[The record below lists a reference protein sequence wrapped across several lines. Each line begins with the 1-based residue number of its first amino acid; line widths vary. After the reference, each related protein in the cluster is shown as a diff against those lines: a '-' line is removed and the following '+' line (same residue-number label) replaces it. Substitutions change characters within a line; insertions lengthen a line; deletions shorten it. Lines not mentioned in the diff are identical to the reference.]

1 MLYGPIVRYVS
12 LIPDRL
18 KPRCAVAGLIV
29 NTLSK
34 SGNKLTMFGAHC
46 ESRQNPGI
54 TEEIATLPEWRV
66 SHPAMPDIVMKYW
79 SPGQVKVTTAEL
91 TKIKQLRVQYRRIMP
106 FWDLRC
112 VGLLIQHTDESI
124 ETVGCWDG
132 SMTTPSEVI
141 YDFETD
147 GELYRLAFHLEF
159 RPYLLKVDKTSYY
172 VSKIVAH
179 TSRPREQRVV
189 ENPNYTVDDEEFEAE
204 ESDFQDMEDE
214 EMEDEGENEDENED
228 EEEEE
233 IVCPA
238 EKIFDWDIHSQKLV
252 STSFKESE
260 LWRFILKHVQFITWS
275 FTRKLDYLVARNVD
289 MRYIVGLDKDN
300 RKLCRVG

>member
-54 TEEIATLPEWRV
+54 TEEIAPLPEWRV

-79 SPGQVKVTTAEL
+79 LPSQVKVTTAEL

-112 VGLLIQHTDESI
+112 AGLLIQHADESI

-132 SMTTPSEVI
+132 SLTTPSEVI

-147 GELYRLAFHLEF
+147 GELYRLAFHLAF
-159 RPYLLKVDKTSYY
+159 RPYLPKVDETSYY

-189 ENPNYTVDDEEFEAE
+189 ENPNYTVDDEEFEPE

-214 EMEDEGENEDENED
+214 EMEDEDENED
-228 EEEEE
+228 EDEDEEE

-238 EKIFDWDIHSQKLV
+238 EKILDWDIHSQKLV
-252 STSFKESE
+252 STSFNESE